1 MKKQLAAVM
10 KCSGD
15 CRNCENLDFHS
26 ASTERATY
34 FAFGC
39 KLVDTLS
46 AISERPSKMHEEI
59 INTLKFELDMV

>member
-1 MKKQLAAVM
+1 MKKQLAVVM

-26 ASTERATY
+26 ASTGPATY

-39 KLVDTLS
+39 KQVDTLS

-59 INTLKFELDMV
+59 INTLKFELNMV

>member
-39 KLVDTLS
+39 KLVDTLN
-46 AISERPSKMHEEI
+46 AISERPSQMHEEI

>member
-1 MKKQLAAVM
+1 MKKQLAVVM

-26 ASTERATY
+26 ASTGTATY

-39 KLVDTLS
+39 KQVDTLS